1 MKLTCPNCN
10 TSFSVPDAAL
20 QPAGR
25 TVRCSRCAH
34 VWFAGP
40 DGQTAQPPLPATVV
54 APPPPPPPPAAEP
67 APVAVP
73 QLPSVVTTPVAAAE
87 EPVVKKATPA
97 PDKAAPPRL
106 RMMRTILG
114 WAAFVLIAAGIAAGV
129 YFHEV
134 LAAEYP
140 ATRPFYRFTKLMPL
154 QRAVDPKADAQ
165 AAATAAAGL
174 SLDGLHFRT
183 TSEPD
188 LARFQGRDL
197 PPVVSVTVSILNE
210 SSRPRSIRTLRGA
223 TIDAKGKALTTWV
236 PVLSRTWLWP
246 GETTTF
252 TSEVSLAGERPAEI
266 QFKLEPL
273 E

>member
-1 MKLTCPNCN
+1 M
-10 TSFSVPDAAL
+10 
-20 QPAGR
+20 
-25 TVRCSRCAH
+25 
-34 VWFAGP
+34 
-40 DGQTAQPPLPATVV
+40 PATIV
-54 APPPPPPPPAAEP
+54 PPAP
-67 APVAVP
+67 QPQPKPVVEAVP
-73 QLPSVVTTPVAAAE
+73 QLPSIVTSPVAAVE
-87 EPVVKKATPA
+87 ETIARKTASAPA
-97 PDKAAPPRL
+97 KAAPQRL
-106 RMMRTILG
+106 RIMRTILG
-114 WAAFVLIAAGIAAGV
+114 WAAFVLIAAAIGVGV

-140 ATRPFYRFTKLMPL
+140 VTRPFYRFTKLMP
-154 QRAVDPKADAQ
+154 QQQAADPKADAQ
-165 AAATAAAGL
+165 STVTAAAGL
-174 SLDGLHFRT
+174 SLDGLHFKT

-197 PPVVSVTVSILNE
+197 PPVVSVTVTILNE
-210 SSRPRSIRTLRGA
+210 SARPRSIRTLRGG
-223 TIDAKGKALTTWV
+223 TIDAKGKPLTTWV